1 MAERC
6 IRRAVGGA
14 LLVVLLGPASCAGQ
28 SKATT
33 SGIVTLRLGYYANL
47 THAPAILG
55 VEDGI
60 FAKALGSQ
68 VRLETKTFNAGP
80 AAVEALFAGAVDATF
95 LGPSPAINAF
105 QKSGGT
111 AVRIVA
117 GSTSG
122 GAALVV
128 KPTITSP
135 ADLRS
140 RKIAT
145 PQLGNTQDVALRSW
159 LKRQGLKTTQEGGGD
174 VSVLPQDNAQ
184 TLDAFQAGRIDGAWV
199 PEPWAS
205 RLVVEGGGK
214 ILVDEASLWP
224 GGRYTTTALCVRT
237 EFLRKHRDVV
247 KGLISGE
254 VEAIERARTD
264 PAARRTVNDAIAKIT
279 GKSLKQAVLAAAWPR
294 LSFTYDPLTA
304 TLARSARD
312 AKELGFLS
320 SADVGGITDLTL
332 LNEVLRQKGRPTVS

>member
-14 LLVVLLGPASCAGQ
+14 VLVVLLGPASCAGQ

-55 VEDGI
+55 LEDGI
-60 FAKALGSQ
+60 FAKALGSH
-68 VRLETKTFNAGP
+68 VRLDTKTFNAGP

-105 QKSGGT
+105 QKSGGK
-111 AVRIVA
+111 AIRIVA

-128 KPTITSP
+128 KPTITSS
-135 ADLRS
+135 ADLRR

-184 TLDAFQAGRIDGAWV
+184 TLDAFRAGRIDGAWV

-224 GGRYTTTALCVRT
+224 GGRYTTTVLCVRS
-237 EFLRKHRDVV
+237 EFLEKHRDLV

-254 VEAIERARTD
+254 IEAIERARTD

-294 LSFTYDPLTA
+294 LTFTDDPLTA
-304 TLARSARD
+304 TLARSAHD

-332 LNEVLRQKGRPTVS
+332 LNEVLRQKGRQTVS